1 VNGSSVGVASKQASR
16 LRTDF
21 FGVKAV
27 PRTGL
32 VSESERALGP
42 GCLVQWAGARRDVFA
57 DHGDR
62 GVGDILR
69 HVHWQGDI
77 SGLGVRMGA
86 GQLGVTRE
94 PSKRRQESGG
104 CSQTAVDASTPAL
117 LGVEAARSAGDQ
129 VSRDNEER
137 QSNNG
142 LQPAIGALSSGT
154 SCLARRLRA
163 DRG

>member
-1 VNGSSVGVASKQASR
+1 VNSSSVGVASKRASR
-16 LRTDF
+16 SKTDF

-32 VSESERALGP
+32 VAESEQALGP

-57 DHGDR
+57 DDGDR

-69 HVHWQGDI
+69 HVYWQGAI
-77 SGLGVRMGA
+77 SGLGSGIVV
-86 GQLGVTRE
+86 GQPGVTRE
-94 PSKRRQESGG
+94 PSKRRPESGG
-104 CSQTAVDASTPAL
+104 CSQTAVDASTPPL
-117 LGVEAARSAGDQ
+117 LEVEAARSAGDQ

-142 LQPAIGALSSGT
+142 LQPTVGAPPSRASRPM
-154 SCLARRLRA
+154 AALRA
-163 DRG
+163 ACG